1 MNVKSWIT
9 IIFSIGV
16 WFMASLFFILFG
28 SYVLVEITSSLFL
41 PMLLILEIGTAVAL
55 YVVLRFYQKIDSSRY
70 AAIKLGIFGTGI
82 GLFLDSFL
90 LYYASTLFPQL
101 SLQQMISFTIWMV
114 FAYVLYLFIPVWMER
129 KRIKELFL

>member
-1 MNVKSWIT
+1 MNGKSWIT

-28 SYVLVEITSSLFL
+28 SYVLVEITSSLFP
-41 PMLLILEIGTAVAL
+41 PMLLILEIGTAIAL
-55 YVVLRFYQKIDSSRY
+55 YVVLGFYQKIDSSRY
-70 AAIKLGIFGTGI
+70 AAIKLGMFGTGI

-90 LYYASTLFPQL
+90 LYYASTLFSQL

-114 FAYVLYLFIPVWMER
+114 FVYVLYLFIPVWMER
-129 KRIKELFL
+129 KRIKELS

>member
-1 MNVKSWIT
+1 MNGKSWIT

-41 PMLLILEIGTAVAL
+41 PMLLILEIGTAIAL

-70 AAIKLGIFGTGI
+70 AAIKLGMFGTGI

-129 KRIKELFL
+129 KRIKELS

>member
-1 MNVKSWIT
+1 MNGKSWIT

-41 PMLLILEIGTAVAL
+41 PMLLILEIGTAIAL
-55 YVVLRFYQKIDSSRY
+55 CVVLRFYQKIDSSRY

-101 SLQQMISFTIWMV
+101 SLQQILSFTIWMV
-114 FAYVLYLFIPVWMER
+114 FAYVLYLFIPIWMER
-129 KRIKELFL
+129 KRIKELSS

>member
-1 MNVKSWIT
+1 MNGKSWIT

-41 PMLLILEIGTAVAL
+41 PMLLILEIGTAIAL
-55 YVVLRFYQKIDSSRY
+55 YVVLGFYQKIDSSRY

-114 FAYVLYLFIPVWMER
+114 FVYVLYLFIPVWMER
-129 KRIKELFL
+129 KRIKELS

>member
-1 MNVKSWIT
+1 MNGKSWIT

-41 PMLLILEIGTAVAL
+41 PMLLILEIGTAIAL
-55 YVVLRFYQKIDSSRY
+55 YVVLWFYQKIDSSRY

-129 KRIKELFL
+129 KRIKELS

>member
-1 MNVKSWIT
+1 MNGKSWIT

-41 PMLLILEIGTAVAL
+41 PMLLILEIGTAIAL

-82 GLFLDSFL
+82 GLLLDSFL

-129 KRIKELFL
+129 KRIKELS

>member
-1 MNVKSWIT
+1 MNSKSWIT

-41 PMLLILEIGTAVAL
+41 PMLLILEIGTAIAL

-129 KRIKELFL
+129 KRIKELS